1 MKVRAAVVIDKDGQ
15 VALIERVRDGC
26 TYYKFPG
33 GGVEAGETP
42 EHAALREAREE
53 LGVDVDLGGLIF
65 ITHRDGREQRY
76 YSATI
81 SGGTFGTGRGTE
93 MTTSGKTAKGT
104 YKAVWMPIN
113 DLTEADV
120 RPKELSEK
128 LASGNVAG
136 NQEGPWSRK

>member
-1 MKVRAAVVIDKDGQ
+1 MRAAVVIVENGR
-15 VALIERVRDGC
+15 VALIERVRDRR
-26 TYYKFPG
+26 TYFVFPG
-33 GGVEAGETP
+33 GRVEGGESP
-42 EHAALREAREE
+42 QQAAVREAHEE
-53 LGVDVDLGGLIF
+53 LGVSVELGDLISVAY
-65 ITHRDGREQRY
+65 RDGREQRY
-76 YSATI
+76 YLASI
-81 SGGTFGTGRGTE
+81 VGGTFGTGRGTE